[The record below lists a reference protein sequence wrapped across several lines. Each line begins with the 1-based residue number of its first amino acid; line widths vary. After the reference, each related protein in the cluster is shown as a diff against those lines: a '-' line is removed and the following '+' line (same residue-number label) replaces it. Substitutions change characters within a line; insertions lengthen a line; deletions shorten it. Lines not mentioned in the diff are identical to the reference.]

1 MTKKIACFILMLVL
15 PVLTSAQEKPQ
26 TNDILFQRMLY
37 IEGGYFTARR
47 GDFRELYNSKIT
59 PAISLE
65 FRKNRKFGYGVRL
78 NFNYFDQDEA
88 GLKIINLAAVPFIN
102 YSFNWFKNPRFVI
115 GLGNGISYRRITISN
130 LTSEVGAPLD
140 LSISETEFSLL
151 GLAMTGFDIAVSGR
165 TALGFRV
172 YFDYFYTGD
181 PKLGDLGD
189 TGGFHFMG
197 RIGYRL

>member
-37 IEGGYFTARR
+37 IEGGYFIARR

-78 NFNYFDQDEA
+78 NFNYFDQD
-88 GLKIINLAAVPFIN
+88 LKPGQSVAIKILMNN
-102 YSFNWFKNPRFVI
+102 
-115 GLGNGISYRRITISN
+115 
-130 LTSEVGAPLD
+130 
-140 LSISETEFSLL
+140 ET
-151 GLAMTGFDIAVSGR
+151 
-165 TALGFRV
+165 
-172 YFDYFYTGD
+172 
-181 PKLGDLGD
+181 
-189 TGGFHFMG
+189 FHFDLL
-197 RIGYRL
+197 RY